1 MRRLLVFILAMLPL
15 LAGCWDQY
23 AIEQLGFVTEVLVD
37 GEPGHLKVV
46 YRVVVPSKLPSSTN
60 PGSPGNSTTVMGTGR
75 DIYEATRQANL
86 SSSKTLYMGQ
96 MQALLLSERYARSG
110 GAQGALDFIVR
121 GIRTRNIAWVVI
133 VPDHQVDAVMSVVP
147 TNAGYP
153 AEALTDMSLNE
164 RREGRVP
171 PIRVFQAINDL
182 MSPGRDPAI
191 PMLLAGPTGY
201 RFEGTAL
208 FQRGRLVGT
217 LDVKEST
224 ALGMLT
230 YHVQQPTLTI
240 PCNTHGTVSALV
252 WQPYR
257 RMSAIVRHGRLEG
270 LAIRLKGAL
279 HVSGASLCPIDFA
292 DRQTGRTLRTV
303 AASIIVHHSEE
314 VLRRMQEL
322 HSDPLGFGDVLR
334 ATSPALWSQIAPH
347 WNEVFAQL
355 PIRVEVQLQPDG
367 SGLLNGTVSE

>member
-1 MRRLLVFILAMLPL
+1 MRRLLVLLLAMLPL
-15 LAGCWDQY
+15 LTGCWDQY
-23 AIEQLGFVTEVLVD
+23 AIEQLGFVTEILVD
-37 GEPGHLKVV
+37 GEPGHLKVL

-60 PGSPGNSTTVMGTGR
+60 PGSPGNSTTVTSTGR
-75 DIYEATRQANL
+75 DLCEATRRANL

-121 GIRTRNIAWVVI
+121 GIRTRNIAWVFI
-133 VPDHQVDAVMSVVP
+133 VPDHQVDAVMSVIP
-147 TNAGYP
+147 ANAGYP

-171 PIRVFQAINDL
+171 PIRVFQAINDI

-201 RFEGTAL
+201 RFKGTAL
-208 FQRGRLVGT
+208 FQRGRIVGT
-217 LDVKEST
+217 LDDDEST

-230 YHVQQPTLTI
+230 QRVQQPILTI
-240 PCNTHGTVSALV
+240 PCNANGTVSALV

-257 RMSAIVRHGRLEG
+257 RLSAAVRHGRLEG
-270 LAIRLKGAL
+270 LTIHVHGVL
-279 HVSGASLCPIDFA
+279 HISGASLCPVDFA
-292 DRQTGRTLRTV
+292 DRHTGQTLRTA
-303 AASIIVHHSEE
+303 AASLIVHHSED

-322 HSDPLGFGDVLR
+322 HSDPLGFGDVVR
-334 ATSPALWSQIAPH
+334 ATSPAVWSAIAPNWH
-347 WNEVFAQL
+347 EVFAKL
-355 PIRVEVQLQPDG
+355 PIRVEVRLLPDG
-367 SGLLNGTVSE
+367 SGLLNGTVTG